1 MFDSKAAPAR
11 RRGARSRALASVA
24 ALAMCAAISAP
35 ASAAL
40 ITNGSFES
48 GLAGWTTSGGLGQPD
63 VISSPGWDPQDGN
76 NLIDLNGFAPGFI
89 AQDVSTV
96 VGQQYLLSFALSGN
110 FSNSSDSKEVVVG
123 IDGSDTAYFFAEPA
137 GWATTSMLWTI
148 IQHAFVATD
157 TTTTIAFTS
166 ASDGSDAGGH
176 NSEGAALDNIQL
188 NAQLAAVS
196 EPGPLA
202 LLGLGL
208 VGVAV
213 RRRHAGA

>member
-1 MFDSKAAPAR
+1 MFDTIATAAR
-11 RRGARSRALASVA
+11 RSGASPRVLVAVTVLAIGSAL
-24 ALAMCAAISAP
+24 SAP

-40 ITNGSFES
+40 IANGSFES
-48 GLAGWTTSGGLGQPD
+48 GLAGWTTSAGLGQPD

-96 VGQQYLLSFALSGN
+96 VGQHYLLAFALSGN

-123 IDGSDTAYFFAEPA
+123 IDGLDTSYFFAEPA
-137 GWATTSMLWTI
+137 GWAATNMLWTI
-148 IQHAFVATD
+148 IEHAFVATD

-166 ASDGSDAGGH
+166 ASDGSDLGGH
-176 NSEGAALDNIQL
+176 DSEGAALDNIQL
-188 NAQLAAVS
+188 AAVS
-196 EPGPLA
+196 EPGALA

-208 VGVAV
+208 LGVAG
-213 RRRHAGA
+213 RRRARSVAA